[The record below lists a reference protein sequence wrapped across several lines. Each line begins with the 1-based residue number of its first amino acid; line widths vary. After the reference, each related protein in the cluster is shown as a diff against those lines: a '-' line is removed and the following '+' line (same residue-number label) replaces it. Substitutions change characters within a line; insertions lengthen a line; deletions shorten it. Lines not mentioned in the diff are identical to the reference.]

1 MEFLLLIMAILLYVL
16 DSSQESEEK
25 EDENVKCENRQF
37 ARKKLLIRRKKRCN

>member
-25 EDENVKCENRQF
+25 EDENS
-37 ARKKLLIRRKKRCN
+37 